1 MTWTEWNQSKAAYQD
16 PREGL
21 RRDTEQEPVRIDTSG
36 PTWTSGSAA
45 PSSTPAYGSMYSRT
59 AGGIGLT
66 NLYVYTVAG
75 WVGTA

>member
-59 AGGIGLT
+59 AGGGGLT
-66 NLYVYTVAG
+66 NLYVYTVSG
-75 WVGTA
+75 WVGIV

>member
-36 PTWTSGSAA
+36 PTWTSASFILLC
-45 PSSTPAYGSMYSRT
+45 PIWSRYR
-59 AGGIGLT
+59 LT
-66 NLYVYTVAG
+66 DFV
-75 WVGTA
+75 W